1 MDIANLKIAG
11 RKFGRAMIGIAA
23 MCALQA
29 MAQQQVPAQM
39 QKLDPSAWKQTIPG
53 INAQDIPGSSPKPVP
68 AITPGSKSHVAS
80 MMPGYGFDDCGL
92 SEVSPV
98 ELQAVRASILAAL
111 GSNSAGVAS
120 FTAAEKQI
128 PASCTRKRAAYYLR
142 AIAQIQ
148 SVK

>member
-1 MDIANLKIAG
+1 MEIANLKIVL
-11 RKFGRAMIGIAA
+11 RKFGRAAPGIAA

-39 QKLDPSAWKQTIPG
+39 QKPDTSAWKQNVPG
-53 INAQDIPGSSPKPVP
+53 IATQNLPGSPPAPV
-68 AITPGSKSHVAS
+68 IVPGTRLQGAQVAA
-80 MMPGYGFDDCGL
+80 PYDFDDCSLG
-92 SEVSPV
+92 EVSAV

-111 GSNSAGVAS
+111 GSNSAGIAS
-120 FTAAEKQI
+120 FTNAEKKI

-148 SVK
+148 AAK